1 MVLAYLF
8 NIVVILVFN
17 ALLKFKMI
25 LTDTFGFKK

>member
-17 ALLKFKMI
+17 VLCKDLNVIERYFWI
-25 LTDTFGFKK
+25 